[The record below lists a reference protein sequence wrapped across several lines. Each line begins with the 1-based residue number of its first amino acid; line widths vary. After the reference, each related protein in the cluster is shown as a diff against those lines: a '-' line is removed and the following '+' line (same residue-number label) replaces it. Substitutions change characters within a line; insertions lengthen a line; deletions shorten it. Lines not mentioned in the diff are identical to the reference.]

1 MKKIIC
7 VILATLMLFAL
18 VGCGGSATTA
28 ETSPIPSNTAKT
40 ATFEINNVELRE
52 DGTPTYIYV
61 GMYCESLDKTL
72 LIEGRLRDKIY
83 EELYCKF
90 SEGDIVKVIWE
101 ENKTGEIIESSLIF
115 EKVSNELVPIKD
127 VGGG

>member
-1 MKKIIC
+1 MKKIVC
-7 VILATLMLFAL
+7 VIMATLMLFAL

-40 ATFEINNVELRE
+40 ATFEINNVELRK
-52 DGTPTYIYV
+52 DSALTYIYV

-72 LIEGRLRDKIY
+72 LIEGRLRDKFY

-101 ENKTGEIIESSLIF
+101 ENKTGEIIESSLTF

-127 VGGG
+127 VGEG

>member
-7 VILATLMLFAL
+7 IIMAILMLFAL
-18 VGCGGSATTA
+18 VGCGGSTTST

-52 DGTPTYIYV
+52 DSTPTYIYV

-72 LIEGRLRDKIY
+72 LIEGRLREKTY

-101 ENKTGEIIESSLIF
+101 ENKKGEMIESSLIF
-115 EKVSNELVPIKD
+115 EKVSNKLVPIKD
-127 VGGG
+127 VGEP

>member
-7 VILATLMLFAL
+7 VIMATLMLFAL

-28 ETSPIPSNTAKT
+28 ETSATPSETAKT
-40 ATFEINNVELRE
+40 ATFVINNIELRE
-52 DGTPTYIYV
+52 DSTPTYIYV

-72 LIEGRLRDKIY
+72 FIEGRLREKAY
-83 EELYCKF
+83 EEFYCKF
-90 SEGDIVKVIWE
+90 SEGNIVKMTWE
-101 ENKTGEIIESSLIF
+101 EDKTGKLIESSLIF

>member
-7 VILATLMLFAL
+7 VIMAILMLFAL
-18 VGCGGSATTA
+18 VGCGGSTSSA
-28 ETSPIPSNTAKT
+28 ETSATPSETAKT

-52 DGTPTYIYV
+52 DSTPTYIYV

-72 LIEGRLRDKIY
+72 LIVGRLRDKIY
-83 EELYCKF
+83 EEFYCKF
-90 SEGDIVKVIWE
+90 SEGDMVKVTWE
-101 ENKTGEIIESSLIF
+101 EDKTGEVIESSLTF

-127 VGGG
+127 VGEG